1 MSPIYIFA
9 VTGSDRREFF
19 WSMPPLGVQYMSATK
34 GDTLQEIAVCMLD
47 VTHTVTN
54 GETIQSEGSIT
65 WSAGLDNWSH
75 LLVY

>member
-1 MSPIYIFA
+1 
-9 VTGSDRREFF
+9 
-19 WSMPPLGVQYMSATK
+19 MSATK